1 MSHLR
6 FFLFGLLRWVV
17 PLLLASCS
25 FGDEPTVCGY
35 NVRLEYWHAGSS
47 AENRLPAY
55 VTHLRQY
62 LFNGDGDLVEIR
74 TLQGGEVIGW
84 SGTLPDGTYTFVLWG
99 NLKEEESKADGKPR
113 SEQIEPAGALN
124 CNDMLLSA
132 RQEGAPPGY
141 RGNTSR
147 LYYGTATVEV
157 KDGILQRR
165 RVYLSQAHAELS
177 VTVRW
182 MSGQP
187 SEGIYRMRL
196 KGVPVLYGFTGG
208 LSQTVPSGDGELTL
222 PQVGREVTY
231 HETNA
236 AMNYEGEVLGQFVTY
251 RFTSGTHPLW
261 SLWKDDEQIIKDL
274 DLYLFFNKLSLD
286 LDTNAEQVFDL
297 LVSVYD
303 DKVVVTQ
310 VVAADWD
317 EGGGIG

>member
-1 MSHLR
+1 MMHPR
-6 FFLFGLLRWVV
+6 VPWFGLLWWVV

-25 FGDEPTVCGY
+25 FGDEPSVCAY
-35 NVRLEYWHAGSS
+35 NVRLDYWHAGSGT
-47 AENRLPAY
+47 ENRLTTY

-62 LFNGDGDLVEIR
+62 LFNEAGTLVETR
-74 TLQGGEVIGW
+74 TLQGADVTGW
-84 SGTLPDGTYTFVLWG
+84 SGTLPDGSYTFVLWG
-99 NLKEEESKADGKPR
+99 NLREESDADGKTRP
-113 SEQIEPAGALN
+113 EQIEPADAVN

-147 LYYGTATVEV
+147 LYYGTAAVEV
-157 KDGILQRR
+157 KDGILQRKR
-165 RVYLSQAHAELS
+165 IYLSQAHAELS

-182 MSGQP
+182 MTDTP

-196 KGVPVLYGFTGG
+196 KGVPALYGFTGG
-208 LSQTVPSGDGELTL
+208 LPQTVPSGDGELTL

-261 SLWKDDEQIIKDL
+261 SLWKDGQQVIKDL

-310 VVAADWD
+310 ITAADWD